1 MDRQTDTTENS
12 KFPYYVAGGK
22 ITRNENIFVM
32 VSVVTTTEMRIT
44 QGTSGALRTDTTLV
58 ITTSRLTVTVIKT
71 IRDIKGLVTEVTM
84 GRSMEVIIPDTG
96 EDIIPDTGEDIIPD
110 TGEDI
115 IPDTGK
121 DIIPN
126 TEDIIPDT
134 KKDMAT
140 VGLGILIK
148 TGLMI
153 FRRDSSVT
161 STTTVRILLQVQ
173 EVLILLLMIPIGIR
187 QTTNGME
194 PLTMNPDIAH
204 HRIQGIQ

>member
-1 MDRQTDTTENS
+1 MDRPTDTTENFI
-12 KFPYYVAGGK
+12 FPYYVAGAK
-22 ITRNENIFVM
+22 ITRNKNIFVM

-71 IRDIKGLVTEVTM
+71 IRVIKGLVMEVTM

-96 EDIIPDTGEDIIPD
+96 K
-110 TGEDI
+110 DI

-126 TEDIIPDT
+126 TEEAIIPET
-134 KKDMAT
+134 KEDMVT
-140 VGLGILIK
+140 VGILIK

-153 FRRDSSVT
+153 FQRDSSVT
-161 STTTVRILLQVQ
+161 STTTVRILLQV
-173 EVLILLLMIPIGIR
+173 VHLLIIGIR
-187 QTTNGME
+187 GTANGME
-194 PLTMNPDIAH
+194 ALTMNPDIAH
-204 HRIQGIQ
+204 HRTQGLQ